1 MDDIVG
7 MKILNHLQKS
17 AYDLSIRR
25 ENWVQIIKIVI
36 QQLQWIKV
44 VMYISVQKS
53 LLLNKAAFICS
64 EIQLIIITI

>member
-1 MDDIVG
+1 
-7 MKILNHLQKS
+7 
-17 AYDLSIRR
+17 
-25 ENWVQIIKIVI
+25 VQIIKIVI

-53 LLLNKAAFICS
+53 LVLNKAAFICS